1 MLEIARLQKGLL
13 DRILDG
19 TSGTRQEPGHVCV
32 TIIQVFV
39 RRTRNIL
46 SMKLSYFRKTILCRY
61 LFVSLVFA
69 LLCGAAPICAQDEDD
84 VVRTETNLVQ
94 LNVGVVD
101 SQGHAITSLSRND
114 FTVYEDGVKQQ
125 ILNFD
130 PTNTPFSLVLLL
142 DVSGSTLSFRPQFK
156 QAALRFLDALAPEDR
171 VSVIQFNEKVKM
183 LTGFTTDR
191 GKTAYAIDKRADGA
205 GETYFYDALKY
216 ALTELDKEGRQR
228 RKAIV
233 VLTDGLDT
241 QLRNLD
247 RPLLARVQNDQE
259 AVAAIDPKAS
269 GALNAVLTAA
279 DRQGVSIFP
288 LALPS
293 GDPKRLPLPDPV
305 ITGIYSA
312 ARARLQI
319 LADRTGGRLNDIRRL
334 DQMAR
339 LYAEVA
345 AELRTL
351 YTVAYQ
357 PAGDRA
363 RSGKW
368 HEIKIE
374 VGHPELIVRTRPG
387 YFAR

>member
-1 MLEIARLQKGLL
+1 M
-13 DRILDG
+13 
-19 TSGTRQEPGHVCV
+19 
-32 TIIQVFV
+32 
-39 RRTRNIL
+39 
-46 SMKLSYFRKTILCRY
+46 
-61 LFVSLVFA
+61 
-69 LLCGAAPICAQDEDD
+69 
-84 VVRTETNLVQ
+84 RTETNLVQ
-94 LNVGVVD
+94 LNVGVVNP
-101 SQGHAITSLSRND
+101 QGRAVTSLSRND

-125 ILNFD
+125 ILHFEPAD
-130 PTNTPFSLVLLL
+130 APFSLVLLL
-142 DVSGSTLSFRPQFK
+142 DVSGSTVNFRQQSK
-156 QAALRFLDALAPEDR
+156 QAAIRFLDALAPEDR
-171 VSVIQFNEKVKM
+171 VAVVQFNAKVKT
-183 LTGFTTDR
+183 LAGFSKDR
-191 GKTAYAIDKRADGA
+191 AKTAYAIERAEGA
-205 GETYFYDALKY
+205 GETHFYEALKY
-216 ALTELDKEGRQR
+216 ALNELDKEGKQR

-233 VLTDGLDT
+233 MMTDGLDT
-241 QLRNLD
+241 AMRNSD
-247 RPLLARVQNDQE
+247 RVLLARVKTDEE
-259 AVAAIDPKAS
+259 AKAAIDVMANS
-269 GALNAVLTAA
+269 ALNTVLAAA

-312 ARARLQI
+312 ARARLQV

-357 PAGDRA
+357 PPGERA
-363 RSGKW
+363 RNGKW